1 MTMIVIGHHFAGHTI
16 PLPLLDS
23 RNDGGIKLPVSVRI
37 LHDGLAQRFPEEL
50 RNIARTI
57 LPRGRIGVGNAAGDA
72 DHSAA
77 GSARALAA
85 TIALATGAKARAD
98 AAGVCRAGASQR
110 FRDTSAEVADN
121 RTLIKDPGVQALPLR
136 ERLGF
141 RSHQAVGGIK
151 YDDLLRLPWRQRQ

>member
-37 LHDGLAQRFPEEL
+37 HHDGLAHLPPEERGNL
-50 RNIARTI
+50 ARPL
-57 LPRGRIGVGNAAGDA
+57 LPRGRIGVGTAAGDA

-77 GSARALAA
+77 GSAIALAA
-85 TIALATGAKARAD
+85 TIALATGAKPRAD

-110 FRDTSAEVADN
+110 FRDTSAEVAD
-121 RTLIKDPGVQALPLR
+121 
-136 ERLGF
+136 
-141 RSHQAVGGIK
+141 
-151 YDDLLRLPWRQRQ
+151 